1 MKDIREFIK
10 EKSLRIRL
18 KKSSDINLFKK
29 WCKLVGECKRIE
41 EVTASE
47 LNSRLSS
54 CFVTI
59 RKSNGEE
66 YDLEALHRCKED
78 STDTSKRTGFNLE
91 YWWIGDLKSLDRPLK
106 HKEEK
111 LKEERK
117 GIKT

>member
-1 MKDIREFIK
+1 MT
-10 EKSLRIRL
+10 S
-18 KKSSDINLFKK
+18 
-29 WCKLVGECKRIE
+29 
-41 EVTASE
+41 SE

-106 HKEEK
+106 QKEEK